1 MELKEL
7 KEKILNKSL
16 DFNLLIFKYE
26 SDTWLVNQ
34 YIDEISK
41 ILDLKINYVE
51 DLDTLSNVSSDFFFG
66 GTTNELNVLWLEELN
81 TNIANKED
89 LKTSIIKCNKIDKD
103 IEKELGKYIVK
114 FPK

>member
-16 DFNLLIFKYE
+16 NFNLLIFKYE

-66 GTTNELNVLWLEELN
+66 DVTNELNVLTQLSDVEN
-81 TNIANKED
+81 
-89 LKTSIIKCNKIDKD
+89 
-103 IEKELGKYIVK
+103 V
-114 FPK
+114 